1 MTFSILQPP
10 RILFGRGEAA
20 KAPALVRAFGDRVLV
35 VHGKSPARAKALIA
49 GLEALGADVQSLSC
63 ATEPTLADL
72 EAALAKAKPFAPQ
85 VVVAIGGGAVIDLGK
100 ALAAMLPAP
109 GGVMDH
115 LEVVG
120 KALPLVAEP
129 LPFVALPTTAGTGA
143 EVTKNAVIGL
153 PATLPNGGRKVS
165 LRDDRMIARIA
176 IVDPALTDGCPWD
189 VTLASGLD
197 AVTQVIEPYVS
208 AKATPY
214 TDAITRP
221 VIASGMQ
228 ALLTLAQGEDKVARD
243 ALAWTSLCGGLA
255 LANAGLGAVH
265 GFAGVIGGM
274 TGAAHG
280 AICGALL
287 GPVLEMNRQRTTGP
301 ARAKLDE
308 VCTLL
313 AGVLDCDAA
322 VAPQVLADWART
334 AGLPGLTTQGLDPRD
349 HKGVAEAAI
358 LASSMRGNPV
368 PLAMPD
374 LMTVLERASG

>member
-1 MTFSILQPP
+1 MTFSILQPG
-10 RILFGRGEAA
+10 RILFGRGEAE

-49 GLEALGADVQSLSC
+49 GLGALGAAVQSLTC

-72 EAALAKAKPFAPQ
+72 DAALAKAKPFAPQ

-100 ALAAMLPAP
+100 ALSAMLPAP

-120 KALPLVAEP
+120 KALPLAADP

-153 PATLPNGGRKVS
+153 PDHGLKVS
-165 LRDDRMIARIA
+165 LRDDRMIARVA
-176 IVDPALTDGCPWD
+176 IVDPALTDGCPWP

-228 ALLTLAQGEDKVARD
+228 ALQTLAQGEDKVARD

-280 AICGALL
+280 AICGTLL

-313 AGVLDCDAA
+313 AGVLTCDAA
-322 VAPQVLADWART
+322 SAPDALGDWARK

-349 HKGVAEAAI
+349 HKGVAEAAMQ
-358 LASSMRGNPV
+358 ASSMRGNPV

-374 LMTVLERASG
+374 LMTILKQASG

>member
-10 RILFGRGEAA
+10 RILFGRGEAE
-20 KAPALVRAFGDRVLV
+20 KAPSLVRAVGDRVLV
-35 VHGKSPARAKALIA
+35 VHGRSPARAKALIA
-49 GLEALGADVQSLSC
+49 GLEALGAKVQSLFC
-63 ATEPTLADL
+63 ATEPTLENL
-72 EAALAKAKPFAPQ
+72 ESALAATKGFAPQ

-120 KALPLVAEP
+120 KALPLVADP

-153 PATLPNGGRKVS
+153 PDHGRKVS
-165 LRDDRMIARIA
+165 LRDDRMIARLA
-176 IVDPALTDGCPWD
+176 IVDPALTDGCPWP

-214 TDAITRP
+214 TDALTRP
-221 VIASGMQ
+221 VIAPGMQ
-228 ALLTLAQGEDKVARD
+228 ALLTLAQGEDQAARD

-287 GPVLEMNRQRTTGP
+287 GPVLEVNRQRTTGP
-301 ARAKLDE
+301 ARAKLEE
-308 VCTLL
+308 VCALL
-313 AGVLDCDAA
+313 AGVLTCDAA
-322 VAPQVLADWART
+322 SAPQALADWART
-334 AGLPGLTTQGLDPRD
+334 AGLPGLRAQGLAPED